1 MLIYGR
7 MILSYKWEFI
17 KCLRE
22 WIKKENFFFIG
33 IQVVEVGVDFLV
45 DFMIMDRV
53 FINFFFQC
61 FGRVVR
67 YGSDMKVNI
76 FVFEDVF
83 CGLYLKDKVEKI
95 VNLMKEYQIFLWVL
109 DIYQVI
115 VIEVYGKKLIFVKK
129 NVNREFK
136 RMFFKFMLDFIKRVF
151 YVLSLIE
158 WLIVSGILIMRG
170 FLILFLVGGEVVLIS
185 FFKLVEFYY
194 RGVVEIRGWKG
205 NIWSLND
212 VYNVVKFVVFGK
224 NVEVVFIGE
233 YDWECGIL

>member
-1 MLIYGR
+1 
-7 MILSYKWEFI
+7 
-17 KCLRE
+17 
-22 WIKKENFFFIG
+22 
-33 IQVVEVGVDFLV
+33 
-45 DFMIMDRV
+45 
-53 FINFFFQC
+53 
-61 FGRVVR
+61 
-67 YGSDMKVNI
+67 
-76 FVFEDVF
+76 
-83 CGLYLKDKVEKI
+83 
-95 VNLMKEYQIFLWVL
+95 
-109 DIYQVI
+109 
-115 VIEVYGKKLIFVKK
+115 
-129 NVNREFK
+129 
-136 RMFFKFMLDFIKRVF
+136 MLDFIKRVF